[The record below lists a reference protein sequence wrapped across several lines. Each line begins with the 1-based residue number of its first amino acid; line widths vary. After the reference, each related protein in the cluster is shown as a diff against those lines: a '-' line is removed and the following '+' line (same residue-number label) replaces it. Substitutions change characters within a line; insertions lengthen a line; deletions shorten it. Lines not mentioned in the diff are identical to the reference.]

1 MGTPRSASARREV
14 VDGVGELGNQDV
26 AKHRNE
32 PAVME
37 SFLRMLRY
45 RIEYGAFRLI
55 GALLS
60 ALPVEV
66 ASNLSG
72 AAWRLVAPHLGRHQ
86 RALDHLALA
95 YPDRTVAERDGIAR
109 QMWENLGR
117 TFAEFFHLEDLAQ
130 GDRATFLDP
139 AAADELRRDY
149 SRGVVCS
156 PHIGNW
162 ELVVIAATRIGLR
175 PAGVYQRIKNPFV
188 DTYVNGVR
196 QRLYPG
202 GLHVKGGDAAK
213 RLIRFAKAGG
223 TVALLA
229 DLRENRSISVPFFGH
244 PARSTTFPAFV
255 ARTLGLPLFAGG
267 AIRMAGCRFRLQIEE
282 VPVPVTADRDAD
294 IAVATAALQA
304 CFEKLIRAHPEQW
317 MWAHRRWG

>member
-1 MGTPRSASARREV
+1 VEQRWV
-14 VDGVGELGNQDV
+14 VDAGGGLSNQGAGED
-26 AKHRNE
+26 RNE
-32 PAVME
+32 RPAAME
-37 SFLRMLRY
+37 SALKMLRY
-45 RIEYGAFRLI
+45 RVEYGAFRLI

-72 AAWRLVAPHLGRHQ
+72 AAWRTVAPRLSRHR
-86 RALDHLALA
+86 RALAHLALA
-95 YPDRTVAERDGIAR
+95 YPDRTLAERDDIAR

-117 TFAEFFHLEDLAQ
+117 TFAEFFHLEDLAA
-130 GDRATFLDP
+130 GDRARFLDP
-139 AAADELRRDY
+139 AGADELRKDY

-162 ELVVIAATRIGLR
+162 ELVVIAATRIGLK

-188 DTYVNGVR
+188 DAYVTGIR
-196 QRLYPG
+196 QTLYPG
-202 GLHVKGGDAAK
+202 GLYVKGGDAAK
-213 RLIRFAKAGG
+213 RLMRFAKAGG

-267 AIRMAGCRFRLQIEE
+267 AIREAGCRFRLQIEE
-282 VPVPVTADRDAD
+282 VPVPVTADREAD
-294 IAVATAALQA
+294 IATATAALQA
-304 CFEKLIRAHPEQW
+304 SFERLIRAHPEQW